1 MNNKR
6 RKFIK
11 QTTAAAAGISMV
23 PYFSWAQKSTTKTKG
38 PDALLK
44 KLSVLNDARISA
56 LLADQRTLPG
66 GRWNGGVLNRF
77 DVINTH
83 STASFIIRLGSSYAS
98 EFSSYYRSSSL
109 EQPLE
114 KAMDCLLNVQH
125 EDGTIDLHS
134 TNFHSTPDTAF
145 LVNYLSPLY
154 VCLKRMKQAD
164 LTGIVSKL
172 EVFFRNSAKC
182 LVQGGIHTPNHRWVV
197 SSALARLYSFFPE
210 QKYIDRIDEWLGE
223 GIDMDPDG
231 QYTEQSV
238 SIYSPVCDTMFLT
251 IGRLLN
257 RPELLEIVRKNLA
270 MSLYYIQPGGE
281 VITNASHR
289 QDSARTGYVKEYYY
303 AYRYFAIKDNNPEFA
318 AVCELIEQEMPEK
331 ISHFLALLLED
342 EIFDKEPIKGSKVP
356 DDYFKR
362 FRHSGLFRI
371 RRGETDITIIEQN
384 PTFFSYRKGQAVL
397 QSLRFA
403 SAFFGKGQ
411 FVAEE
416 TDFNG
421 KVVTLK
427 RTLTKE
433 YYQPLSKEQKTGD
446 NDWAKV
452 PRAERRRSETQT
464 QSWQVK
470 ITEEKGSVALEIE
483 ISGTPNVP
491 VSLEMSFRPGG
502 IFTGV
507 IEDENLENSYFLK
520 SGFGQYKVGKD
531 VIHFGAGAISHK
543 WAELRGMLPKQEG
556 KSVYITGYTPFKHIL
571 KIS

>member
-1 MNNKR
+1 
-6 RKFIK
+6 
-11 QTTAAAAGISMV
+11 MV
-23 PYFSWAQKSTTKTKG
+23 PYISWAQKSTTKTKG

-197 SSALARLYSFFPE
+197 SSALARLYSFFPD

-331 ISHFLALLLED
+331 ISHFLALMLED
-342 EIFDKEPIKGSKVP
+342 EIFDKELIKGSKIP

-483 ISGTPNVP
+483 ISGTPHVP

-507 IEDENLENSYFLK
+507 IEDENLENSYFLE
-520 SGFGQYKVGKD
+520 SGYGQYKVGKD
-531 VIHFGAGAISHK
+531 VIHFGTGAISHK